1 MSPPTLATDHIPMA
15 KTTTTP
21 AAAAAAHNGPVVFQA
36 TSTDPQQQKQ
46 HRAPPT
52 KTQPQS
58 SFSSS
63 PSPLTLRSDIVIGS
77 ATTIDLYM
85 STALTRPANYN
96 YNAKKKRIL
105 TRRTSPPRTRS
116 MTRANSSLIQD
127 PPSTPVSTSSSLL
140 SSRSPSS
147 LAKPVTMM
155 TAPERTRELVSTRA
169 TTTESSASSVP
180 TAPSPATAPVSHNV
194 GRVRQAVNQ
203 LEEKMLL
210 NHQAQWSSP
219 SPSSRALILGG
230 KRPRSLNRDDASH
243 LSKYPRTQSH
253 QGFPKRHTQPAAVP
267 AEDNLP
273 GTFSFQFP
281 AGLDP
286 SFPLGLVGQFL
297 APSQTAQAAATSS
310 PAGSRPLGH
319 SGSSRARSSTGGVA
333 SSINATGQIIE
344 QDTTAD
350 TIKSIA
356 EMLLRHLPTAHHTPP
371 PPPTVESLMSDPST
385 QYLRRVPL
393 TTRSSSNTTTH
404 LSLPA
409 ITLPLPTEGPRPPR
423 NRNTRTPSN
432 PERVRLSWTYHL
444 ERQDSSNQHAVLD
457 AIDVEPVSPLDELSS
472 SAPASSTTPR
482 CATTRVHQPHK

>member
-1 MSPPTLATDHIPMA
+1 
-15 KTTTTP
+15 
-21 AAAAAAHNGPVVFQA
+21 
-36 TSTDPQQQKQ
+36 
-46 HRAPPT
+46 
-52 KTQPQS
+52 
-58 SFSSS
+58 
-63 PSPLTLRSDIVIGS
+63 
-77 ATTIDLYM
+77 M

-105 TRRTSPPRTRS
+105 TRRTSPPWTRS

-180 TAPSPATAPVSHNV
+180 TAASPAITPVNHNV

-230 KRPRSLNRDDASH
+230 KRPRSLSRDDASH

-253 QGFPKRHTQPAAVP
+253 QGFPKRHTQPAAAP
-267 AEDNLP
+267 AEDNPP

-319 SGSSRARSSTGGVA
+319 SEHRGDAASPSPDSTPHTSSSDRGIPDVRPVDPVPSTG
-333 SSINATGQIIE
+333 
-344 QDTTAD
+344 
-350 TIKSIA
+350 
-356 EMLLRHLPTAHHTPP
+356 
-371 PPPTVESLMSDPST
+371 
-385 QYLRRVPL
+385 
-393 TTRSSSNTTTH
+393 
-404 LSLPA
+404 
-409 ITLPLPTEGPRPPR
+409 TLD
-423 NRNTRTPSN
+423 NRI
-432 PERVRLSWTYHL
+432 RVRLSWTYHL

-457 AIDVEPVSPLDELSS
+457 AIDVEPVSPLDERSS
-472 SAPASSTTPR
+472 SAHASSTTPR